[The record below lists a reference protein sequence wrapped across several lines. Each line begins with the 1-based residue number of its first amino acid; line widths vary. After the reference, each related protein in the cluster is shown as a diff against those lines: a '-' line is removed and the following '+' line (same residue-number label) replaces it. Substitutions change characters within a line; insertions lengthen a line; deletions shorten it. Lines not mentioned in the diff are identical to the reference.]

1 MPSKFGSI
9 SKVCVQPV
17 TNSINLYTLGY
28 DKNKNVT
35 SLSQASK
42 ENLKNY
48 LSKYK
53 MLNDA
58 VEIKDA
64 FVINFKMFYDI
75 IVLPSYNSNEVLL
88 NCNKSLIEYFSI
100 DRWQINQPIILSDI
114 YSNLSQIKGVQNIQ
128 NIRLENISGNNYSD
142 MAYDFTSATR
152 NNIIYPSKDLMIFE
166 IKYPQIDIKGRVTN
180 F

>member
-1 MPSKFGSI
+1 
-9 SKVCVQPV
+9 
-17 TNSINLYTLGY
+17 
-28 DKNKNVT
+28 
-35 SLSQASK
+35 
-42 ENLKNY
+42 
-48 LSKYK
+48 